1 VWRTYTL
8 RPPRPRVEGSIC
20 TNLLECLN
28 DVTLSIQDKMSDYR
42 NLTLIFV
49 KPLMFFHMTSCLQ
62 SCMLM
67 VFVVYCLQWIK
78 TRHLEE
84 PVALEVTICYLP
96 LIGCSVV
103 YINDL
108 FSLLT
113 HYTIIVRVVC
123 R

>member
-1 VWRTYTL
+1 
-8 RPPRPRVEGSIC
+8 
-20 TNLLECLN
+20 
-28 DVTLSIQDKMSDYR
+28 
-42 NLTLIFV
+42 
-49 KPLMFFHMTSCLQ
+49 
-62 SCMLM
+62 M

-84 PVALEVTICYLP
+84 PVALEVTICYLL

-113 HYTIIVRVVC
+113 QYSIIVRVVC